1 MKITR
6 AGIAVCLA
14 VAVLAPS
21 TAHAYPPGRNIAVN
35 LTSAGMVKPGATLTA
50 NVVNAKPGAVTITW
64 GSTIANAVA
73 SVTGEAANTFKPTKT
88 GVYTVTVVDTHIAG
102 SNTTST
108 FLYVPSVTFPKPT
121 SIKSLAT
128 FSVLNAKPGTV
139 VTIKVGSKS
148 FKGTVKG
155 AAGKT
160 NKTDIKFKLPK
171 KGSNTVTVSVGTDK
185 KLAFSGKA
193 VGK

>member
-1 MKITR
+1 MKVTR
-6 AGIAVCLA
+6 AGIALCLA

-21 TAHAYPPGRNIAVN
+21 SAHAYPPGRNIAVS
-35 LTSAGMVKPGATLTA
+35 LTSAGMVKPGTALTA

-64 GSTIANAVA
+64 GTTRANAVA
-73 SVTGEAANTFKPTKT
+73 SVTGAAANTFKPTKT
-88 GVYTVTVVDTHIAG
+88 GVYKVTVLDTAPTG
-102 SNTTST
+102 NTTSA
-108 FLYVPSVTFPKPT
+108 FVYVPSVTFPKPT

-155 AAGKT
+155 TAGKT

-171 KGSNTVTVSVGTDK
+171 KGSNTVSVSVGTDK
-185 KLAFSGKA
+185 KLVFSGKA